1 MKIIF
6 LNVGNSLAGKTL
18 KTFDSTWLYK
28 LELLYYSLF
37 EKIHYYRGNSIS
49 TQSTSENMIESNFGV
64 EILFSVV
71 PFGTN
76 T

>member
-6 LNVGNSLAGKTL
+6 LNVGNSLVGKTL
-18 KTFDSTWLYK
+18 ETFDSKRLYK

-37 EKIHYYRGNSIS
+37 EKIHYYRGNSIC
-49 TQSTSENMIESNFGV
+49 TQGMSENMIESNFGV